1 MTYIIIGIAAFLVFH
16 LLDVASMKQ
25 HSWAKP
31 VTWVAGSL
39 AFIYAMVMASVT
51 GDKFA
56 LHAALSAAGWLLL
69 AAGTAL
75 VLYSLFVN
83 LPFKKTYIKPG
94 IGDELVTGGLYSLV
108 RHPGVYGLVMVMAAA
123 ALISRSQLM
132 FSAAIVWTVTD
143 IAVVTVQ
150 DYLFF
155 GRMFPGYAEYRKT
168 TPMLLPNRNT
178 FTRLV
183 NMLKP
188 ERIQTRRANPVSQ
201 IGELFKKGDY
211 AEVWQRCCGFIDL
224 SLEEF
229 MRIQKRL
236 LMEQIDLYRKCE
248 MGKRIMVGGTP
259 RNLEEFREMVP
270 LTTYDDY
277 SPYLLKRRMDILP
290 RKPILWQCT
299 SGKTGEYQHR
309 WVPVTARLVDEMES
323 LVYALM
329 FFSSCQQRGEIN
341 VREGDRVLYGMAPP
355 PYATG
360 TMTRAFPSEMFRL
373 LPDIEDAERLP
384 FEERMKTGFEMAMV
398 QGLDG
403 CLAMSSVAEAIG
415 RRFSQHGRSESGLW
429 RRLRKNPGMV
439 VRLAKGMM
447 KAKLAGRPILPR
459 DLWNLKY
466 LVTFGIDGAVFRE
479 RIREMWGRYALDFH
493 GCTEAMIIAMQTW
506 DYQGMTF
513 VPNLN
518 FFEFIPEA
526 DALRMREDESF
537 TPRTL
542 LMDELVPGNYE
553 LVITSLHGGPFMRYR
568 LGHLVKIHSLRNEK
582 LNIDIPQ
589 MSFIARID
597 DQIDLAG
604 FTRLG
609 EKVIWQAIE
618 NTKLQYTDWVVRK
631 EVNGKPV
638 LHIYLELKGSSRY
651 EVDVKVGRM
660 IHDQL
665 KKLDSPYADLETFTG
680 IYPLKV
686 TLLPADAFKNLKR
699 HLQQAGGDLASHKVL
714 HINPNDEILAI
725 LTDTLE
731 VAPVVSPARQPAE
744 A

>member
-16 LLDVASMKQ
+16 LLDVASMKR
-25 HSWAKP
+25 HSCAKP
-31 VTWVAGSL
+31 VTWVAGGM
-39 AFIYAMVMASVT
+39 AFIYAMVMASVS
-51 GDKFA
+51 GDKINLPIGFVA
-56 LHAALSAAGWLLL
+56 VGWLLL
-69 AAGTAL
+69 AGGMVA
-75 VLYSLFVN
+75 VLYSLFIN
-83 LPFKKTYIKPG
+83 LPFKKTYIEPG

-108 RHPGVYGLVMVMAAA
+108 RHPGVYGLVMAMAGA

-132 FSAAIVWTVTD
+132 ISAALVWTLTD
-143 IAVVTVQ
+143 VAVVTIQ

-178 FTRLV
+178 FIRLV

-188 ERIQTRRANPVSQ
+188 GSIEIRRVKPVSK

-236 LMEQIDLYRKCE
+236 LMEQVDLYRKCE
-248 MGKRIMVGGTP
+248 MGKRIMVGGVP

-277 SPYLLKRRMDILP
+277 SPFLLKRRMDVLP

-309 WVPVTARLVDEMES
+309 WVPVTARLVEEMES

-329 FFSSCQQRGEIN
+329 FFSSCRERGEIN
-341 VREGDRVLYGMAPP
+341 MREGDRMLYGMAPP

-360 TMTRAFPSEMFRL
+360 TMTRAFPNELFRL
-373 LPDIEDAERLP
+373 LPGIEDAERLS
-384 FEERMKTGFEMAMV
+384 FEERMKVGFEMALS

-403 CLAMSSVAEAIG
+403 CIAMSSVTEAIG
-415 RRFSQHGRSESGLW
+415 RRFSQHGRREHGLW
-429 RRLRKNPGMV
+429 QRLRKNPGMAL
-439 VRLAKGMM
+439 RLAKGML
-447 KAKLAGRPILPR
+447 KARLAGRPILPR
-459 DLWNLKY
+459 DLWNLKC

-479 RIREMWGRYALDFH
+479 KIKDMWGRYALDFH

-518 FFEFIPEA
+518 FFEFIAEA
-526 DALRMREDESF
+526 DALRLREDDSF

-618 NTKLQYTDWVVRK
+618 NTGLAYEDWVARK
-631 EVNGKPV
+631 EINGKPV
-638 LHIYLELKGSSRY
+638 LHVYLELKGASRY
-651 EVDVKVGRM
+651 EIDVKVGRM
-660 IHDQL
+660 IHEQL
-665 KKLDSPYADLETFTG
+665 KKLDSPYADLEAFTG

-686 TLLPADAFKNLKR
+686 TLLPAEAFKNLKR
-699 HLQQAGGDLASHKVL
+699 HLRSASGDLASHKVL
-714 HINPNDEILAI
+714 HINPSDETLAI
-725 LTDTLE
+725 LTDNLE
-731 VAPVVSPARQPAE
+731 VAPVVSAARQPLE
-744 A
+744 V